1 MFYHLLWPAY
11 FCSKQETV
19 IMIEMRF
26 YNRRN
31 FPELVIYVAVW
42 VTVILIPVVTA
53 FWGTLSGNIDVIH
66 WQRIVGFW
74 TEALP
79 FFILFILNNRFLLP
93 YLFFRQ
99 RIALYVVSAI
109 CPSVSVFFIVG
120 LILRDV
126 DAERFNKFKQ
136 GRIEYFQERKKGNIY
151 FYYPE
156 TSDKHFWM
164 NENRRG
170 NERPKSMSADRGM
183 HPSDS
188 YEVIALHHFPHP
200 PREGMPLFLPMFRGP
215 FFGRMLIALLMF
227 CFSLAVKLF
236 FKSLRDREA
245 MKELERNKL
254 QTELD
259 YLKYQI
265 NPHFFMNTLN
275 NIHALVDIN
284 TEKAKQ
290 TIVVLSKLMR
300 YVLYESNK
308 RTVSLSK
315 EVEFL
320 QHYVE
325 LMRIR
330 YTDNVKIKLSV
341 SDETKDIKIPPLLFV
356 TFVENAFKHG
366 ISYRHP
372 SFVSIDLMIENHE
385 IVFHCVNSN
394 FSNSK
399 DQYHGIGL
407 DNVRK
412 RLLLLYG
419 ERHIFVIEENTSSF
433 DVRLRIPI

>member
-1 MFYHLLWPAY
+1 
-11 FCSKQETV
+11 
-19 IMIEMRF
+19 MRF
-26 YNRRN
+26 YNKHEL
-31 FPELVIYVAVW
+31 PEIVIYVVVW

-79 FFILFILNNRFLLP
+79 FFILFILNNRLLLP

-99 RIALYVVSAI
+99 KIALYVVSAI
-109 CPSVSVFFIVG
+109 CLSVLVFFIAG
-120 LILRDV
+120 LVLRDA
-126 DAERFNKFKQ
+126 DAERFLKFKHD
-136 GRIEYFQERKKGNIY
+136 RIESFQEGKDGNRD
-151 FYYPE
+151 FCFPQK
-156 TSDKHFWM
+156 TDKRFWS
-164 NENRRG
+164 NQNVRG
-170 NERPKSMSADRGM
+170 NEGVERMNADDRIQPANS
-183 HPSDS
+183 HEIIP
-188 YEVIALHHFPHP
+188 LQRFPHP

-341 SDETKDIKIPPLLFV
+341 PDEVSDIKVPPLLFV

-366 ISYRHP
+366 ISYRYP
-372 SFVSIDLMIENHE
+372 SFVSIDLMIDNHE
-385 IVFHCVNSN
+385 ILFHCENSN

-419 ERHIFVIEENTSSF
+419 ERHSFVIEENASSF
-433 DVRLRIPI
+433 DVHLRIPMNI